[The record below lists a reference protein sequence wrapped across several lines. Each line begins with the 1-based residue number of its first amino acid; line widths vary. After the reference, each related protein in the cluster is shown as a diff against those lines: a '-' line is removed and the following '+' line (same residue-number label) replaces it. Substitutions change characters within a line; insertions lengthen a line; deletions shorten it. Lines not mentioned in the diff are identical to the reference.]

1 MQVKKELGF
10 CLLFLVGCLDVA
22 LRYENAAMIKS
33 LRPELHI
40 NTFWRAIDPLSS
52 SSKTTQSLLPFFFI
66 KYSQFDQQELCG
78 ESMSSIEETM
88 ACVRDLKESL
98 DDVKTAVST
107 LERADSLSDE
117 SLGLKSSAEL
127 NVGMFSL
134 FFLVQ

>member
-52 SSKTTQSLLPFFFI
+52 SSKKRNPAVAVVVSVVLLVVV
-66 KYSQFDQQELCG
+66 
-78 ESMSSIEETM
+78 
-88 ACVRDLKESL
+88 A
-98 DDVKTAVST
+98 
-107 LERADSLSDE
+107 
-117 SLGLKSSAEL
+117 
-127 NVGMFSL
+127 
-134 FFLVQ
+134 LVVFP